1 MKPEKKHR
9 EIPVWVGVVL
19 MMVITIV
26 VASTTYVYVSG
37 EISLDVS
44 QDGVQFFVNN
54 TTILEIVAI
63 VIMLTFI
70 TIWIFFLRNKLKKQK
85 HK

>member
-1 MKPEKKHR
+1 MPEKKQR
-9 EIPVWVGVVL
+9 ETSVWFGVFL
-19 MMVITIV
+19 MIVITIV